1 MRGVLVLHVEVSGK
15 YGSQQKKILASRW
28 CVRWSVKISLR
39 AKSQR
44 REVEEGRLPGSV
56 HKQIPKGNRI
66 RGCLVTAASHL
77 RGTAG
82 PSSVLLRNSRFGLLT

>member
-28 CVRWSVKISLR
+28 CVRWS